1 MQQSPGIC
9 SVPFTLTRDV
19 MAVRVPREIVDP
31 RSNDI
36 LRSQLD
42 IADFASALFSKL
54 LRVDLP
60 SPQFISSPGNP
71 GRRA

>member
-9 SVPFTLTRDV
+9 SVPFTLTRAA
-19 MAVRVPREIVDP
+19 MEVRVPSEIVDP
-31 RSNDI
+31 RSNDM

-54 LRVDLP
+54 SRVVMAAGDILA
-60 SPQFISSPGNP
+60 SVTSMHKG
-71 GRRA
+71 